1 MNTLAKSDPL
11 SRLGLPIGSHTIHVL
26 VEEDVMRFEVQAS
39 ATSHPELAKKKST
52 GFLKR
57 WGNSA
62 RKLDASSDP
71 WLAHIQEKH
80 L

>member
-1 MNTLAKSDPL
+1 MSTLAKSDPL

-26 VEEDVMRFEVQAS
+26 VEEDVMRFEVQTS
-39 ATSHPELAKKKST
+39 AITDPELAKKKPT